1 MDWDPRYLLHEIAP
15 EEERL
20 NFLVEE
26 VLDLDWFRSVD
37 AGYPLSKA
45 ISERSEIYPEYA
57 DAMQMYVDRWPET
70 IRGYYEGTLDIVR
83 QLYVAKFPL
92 FILSNW
98 AKDTWILVEKD
109 MEFLSYFR
117 DRIISGQVGVAKPDK
132 AIFEMAQKRFQV
144 DPKTTLFIDDG
155 QKNIDAAIAAGFEAV
170 LFETPE
176 KLASDIRSF
185 GIVLA

>member
-1 MDWDPRYLLHEIAP
+1 
-15 EEERL
+15 
-20 NFLVEE
+20 
-26 VLDLDWFRSVD
+26 
-37 AGYPLSKA
+37 
-45 ISERSEIYPEYA
+45 
-57 DAMQMYVDRWPET
+57 MQMYVDRWPET
-70 IRGYYEGTLDIVR
+70 IRGYFEGTLDIVR

-98 AKDTWILVEKD
+98 ATDTWVLVEKD

-117 DRIISGQVGVAKPDK
+117 DRIISGQVGVAKPEK

-185 GIVLA
+185 GIVLT

>member
-1 MDWDPRYLLHEIAP
+1 MCTPMMCDNPNWLTQINL
-15 EEERL
+15 
-20 NFLVEE
+20 
-26 VLDLDWFRSVD
+26 
-37 AGYPLSKA
+37 GCC
-45 ISERSEIYPEYA
+45 
-57 DAMQMYVDRWPET
+57 
-70 IRGYYEGTLDIVR
+70 
-83 QLYVAKFPL
+83 L
-92 FILSNW
+92 FW

-117 DRIISGQVGVAKPDK
+117 DRIISGQVGVAKPEK
-132 AIFEMAQKRFQV
+132 AIFELAQKRFQV

-176 KLASDIRSF
+176 KLASDLRSF